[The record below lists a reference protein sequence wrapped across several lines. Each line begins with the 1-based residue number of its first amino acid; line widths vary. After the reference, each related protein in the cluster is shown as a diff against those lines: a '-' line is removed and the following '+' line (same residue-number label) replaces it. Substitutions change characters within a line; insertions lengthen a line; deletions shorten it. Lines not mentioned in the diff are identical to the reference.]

1 LRCLIAV
8 EKEIATVIRDNLHG
22 CGLYPGWEFDICENA
37 GDLTTWSRENFDVL
51 VLSRFLPGEDPLSLL
66 GMLRT
71 FFPSTHIV
79 LLAGK
84 ESEQRRQYIKAAHKY
99 GLDNIVTGRKLPG
112 DRPYNIFAA
121 LTSARTETFLEWEDG
136 NEDTISE
143 EGVQEEIHY
152 EEIQTQVEASPIINE
167 SGVDMP
173 QLCRSMD
180 RNNPDS
186 AIVVEV
192 RSSEISNAS
201 QMASTTS
208 GGNMTSI
215 HAQGIDTPIRR
226 VFIRKPGDK
235 KNVFVGSNMGGV
247 DKTTVA
253 QEISHDRT
261 FTRTGREQKGK
272 IILVTANKGG
282 VGKTTVGVALAINLA
297 RAGVKA
303 CLADFDLAGPNV
315 AAFFNIKNGT
325 GLEVISR
332 RNDLQ
337 RVLPDITVK
346 VEENLYVLPGI
357 MDKTLPAISPDLI
370 LETVEILAEEYDVVV
385 CDTPPGFWEK
395 DWLLDVF
402 PRADMIM
409 SVVDQ
414 SKFSEVETR
423 DYAPKLIMMGVD
435 PSRIRIVCNRFN
447 PKLDNVKKV
456 EAFYNAGLKK
466 SKVLPRVIVTIPENW
481 ESFVK
486 NGYKADIPGI
496 NDPLSPWRRLSDEI
510 GKTFSFNLR
519 HLKKPQK
526 KEGLFGVFKRM
537 KPRKPDVT

>member
-1 LRCLIAV
+1 MRCLIAA
-8 EKEIATVIRDNLHG
+8 EKEIAPVIRDNLNG

-51 VLSRFLPGEDPLSLL
+51 ILSRFLPGEDPLSLL

-84 ESEQRRQYIKAAHKY
+84 ESEQRRHYIKAAHKY
-99 GLDNIVTGRKLPG
+99 GLDNIVTGKKLPG
-112 DRPYNIFAA
+112 ERPYNIFAA
-121 LTSARTETFLEWEDG
+121 LTSARTETFLEWED
-136 NEDTISE
+136 EDTVSE
-143 EGVQEEIHY
+143 ENTPNEIHN
-152 EEIQTQVEASPIINE
+152 QADLTPASLVSE
-167 SGVDMP
+167 VVDMP
-173 QLCRSMD
+173 QPCRTMNQ
-180 RNNPDS
+180 NNPDS
-186 AIVVEV
+186 AIVVEL
-192 RSSEISNAS
+192 RSSEISTAS
-201 QMASTTS
+201 QMASSTS
-208 GGNMTSI
+208 GGIMTSI
-215 HAQGIDTPIRR
+215 HAQDTDTPIRR
-226 VFIRKPGDK
+226 GFIRKPGEK
-235 KNVFVGSNMGGV
+235 KNVFAGSKMGGV
-247 DKTTVA
+247 DETTVA

-261 FTRTGREQKGK
+261 FTRTGREPKGK

-282 VGKTTVGVALAINLA
+282 VGKTTVGVALAINLT

-337 RVLPDITVK
+337 RVLLDITVK
-346 VEENLYVLPGI
+346 VEENLFVLPGI

-370 LETVEILAEEYDVVV
+370 LETVEILAEEYDVVI

-496 NDPLSPWRRLSDEI
+496 NDPLSPWRRLSDEV

-519 HLKKPQK
+519 HLEKPQK
-526 KEGLFGVFKRM
+526 KKGLFGGFKWR
-537 KPRKPDVT
+537 